1 MEKLGDKNKGVDL
14 GGEIISFE
22 EMVENGEAKIV
33 TREMTDEEIN
43 NFQKSI
49 ADWEEAKWKQEQEA
63 AERHKKEYIDSIVTV
78 REGETIED
86 VLRRIAETLY
96 NLEQS
101 KAERPVYLR

>member
-1 MEKLGDKNKGVDL
+1 MEKLGDNKKGVDL
-14 GGEIISFE
+14 GGEIISIE
-22 EMVENGEAKIV
+22 EIVENGEAKIV
-33 TREMTDEEIN
+33 TREMTDEELN
-43 NFQKSI
+43 QLSQSFS
-49 ADWEEAKWKQEQEA
+49 DWEEAKWKQEQEA
-63 AERHKKEYIDSIVTV
+63 AERHKKEYIDSIVTI

>member
-14 GGEIISFE
+14 GGEIISIE

-33 TREMTDEEIN
+33 TREMTDEELNQLIQS
-43 NFQKSI
+43 FS
-49 ADWEEAKWKQEQEA
+49 DWEECKRKQEQEA
-63 AERHKKEYIDSIVTV
+63 EERHKQEYINSIVTV

-96 NLEQS
+96 HLEQS

>member
-1 MEKLGDKNKGVDL
+1 MEKLGDNKKGVDISVE
-14 GGEIISFE
+14 EISIDK
-22 EMVENGEAKIV
+22 MVEDGEAKVII
-33 TREMTDEEIN
+33 RDMTDEEMN

-49 ADWEEAKWKQEQEA
+49 ADWEECKRKQEQEA
-63 AERHKKEYIDSIVTV
+63 EERHKQEYINSIVTV

>member
-33 TREMTDEEIN
+33 TREMTDEEMN

-49 ADWEEAKWKQEQEA
+49 VDWKDARQKQEQEA
-63 AERHKKEYIDSIVTV
+63 RERHKQEYINSIVTV

>member
-14 GGEIISFE
+14 GGEIISFD

-33 TREMTDEEIN
+33 TREMTDEELN
-43 NFQKSI
+43 QLRQSFS
-49 ADWEEAKWKQEQEA
+49 DWEDARQKQEQEA
-63 AERHKKEYIDSIVTV
+63 RERHKQEYINSIVTV

>member
-33 TREMTDEEIN
+33 TREMTDEELN
-43 NFQKSI
+43 QLRQSFS
-49 ADWEEAKWKQEQEA
+49 DWEECKRKQEQEA
-63 AERHKKEYIDSIVTV
+63 AERHKKEYIDSIVTI

>member
-1 MEKLGDKNKGVDL
+1 MEKLGDNKKGVDL
-14 GGEIISFE
+14 GGEIISIE

-33 TREMTDEEIN
+33 TREMTDEELN
-43 NFQKSI
+43 QLRQSFS
-49 ADWEEAKWKQEQEA
+49 DWEEAKWKQEQEA
-63 AERHKKEYIDSIVTV
+63 AERHKKEYIDSIVTI

>member
-1 MEKLGDKNKGVDL
+1 METLGENNKGVDISVE
-14 GGEIISFE
+14 EISIDKMIE
-22 EMVENGEAKIV
+22 DGEAKVII
-33 TREMTDEEIN
+33 RDMTDEEMN

-49 ADWEEAKWKQEQEA
+49 ADWEDARQKQEQEA
-63 AERHKKEYIDSIVTV
+63 RERHKQEYINSIVTV

>member
-1 MEKLGDKNKGVDL
+1 MEKLGEKNKGVDL
-14 GGEIISFE
+14 AGEIISIE

-33 TREMTDEEIN
+33 TREMTDEELN
-43 NFQKSI
+43 QLRQSFS
-49 ADWEEAKWKQEQEA
+49 DWEEAKWKQEQEA
-63 AERHKKEYIDSIVTV
+63 AERHKKEYIDSIVTI

>member
-22 EMVENGEAKIV
+22 EMIENGEAKIV
-33 TREMTDEEIN
+33 TREMTDEELN
-43 NFQKSI
+43 QLGQSFS
-49 ADWEEAKWKQEQEA
+49 DWEECKRKQEQEA
-63 AERHKKEYIDSIVTV
+63 EERHKKEYIDSIVTV

-96 NLEQS
+96 HLEQS
-101 KAERPVYLR
+101 KAERTVYLR